1 MLLILEN
8 KKMQVKKFQLTSKR
22 KGLANS
28 KNEKVIKLVDPDN
41 ENISFS
47 NNSVGLVIS
56 DIATPK
62 LSYSN
67 PLPNQYVLRILQ
79 FCHKQVIV
87 CYGCG
92 CKFYIDGYP
101 EPPSDLVIV
110 SSMRRSYI
118 DSNHQRVV
126 SPQFSKVYYHF
137 SYSYLTI
144 NNHLF
149 FRTTINYYS
158 RKFKAAFVTGT

>member
-1 MLLILEN
+1 MLILEN
-8 KKMQVKKFQLTSKR
+8 KKMQVKKFQLTSKW

-62 LSYSN
+62 LSYPN

-79 FCHKQVIV
+79 FCHKQVSV

-92 CKFYIDGYP
+92 CKFYKDGYP
-101 EPPSDLVIV
+101 
-110 SSMRRSYI
+110 
-118 DSNHQRVV
+118 NHRQ
-126 SPQFSKVYYHF
+126 
-137 SYSYLTI
+137 I
-144 NNHLF
+144 W
-149 FRTTINYYS
+149 
-158 RKFKAAFVTGT
+158 